1 MCDICPGCTSFLVF
15 FTHCMWTPPCYE
27 HKDPRVISM
36 SHLRSKHDATLSRA
50 ACDVN
55 YIACAYL
62 NLAILR
68 SRAIFAVKTLPNT
81 KDEVFIFGM
90 YVREFGPEAP
100 IPNRGRVHIES
111 IDSTALY
118 GKELP
123 EERQHTLTAIV
134 GGTPICI
141 CICMCCLCECACMR

>member
-1 MCDICPGCTSFLVF
+1 M
-15 FTHCMWTPPCYE
+15 
-27 HKDPRVISM
+27 HKQF
-36 SHLRSKHDATLSRA
+36 H
-50 ACDVN
+50 
-55 YIACAYL
+55 
-62 NLAILR
+62 R

-90 YVREFGPEAP
+90 YVREFGPDSP

-134 GGTPICI
+134 GGEWCALLLV
-141 CICMCCLCECACMR
+141 CVCVLLFVCM